1 MLSSLQPQE
10 SGNRWMAALIMSAA
24 IKFRLKKKKAQPDP
38 EGMGL
43 TVKSQTHNVLFKS
56 LLTY

>member
-1 MLSSLQPQE
+1 
-10 SGNRWMAALIMSAA
+10 MSAA